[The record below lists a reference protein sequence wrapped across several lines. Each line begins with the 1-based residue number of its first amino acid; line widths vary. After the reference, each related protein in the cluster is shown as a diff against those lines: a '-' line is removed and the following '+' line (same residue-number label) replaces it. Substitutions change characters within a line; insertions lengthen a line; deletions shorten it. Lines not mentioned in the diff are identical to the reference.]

1 MPKWSIPA
9 TALSLFSLLSIAEI
23 PLGSLREKRNYCERA
38 RGREGGGLEQD
49 IVLSVVV
56 AAAAASTA
64 AAGSNGGSVLAA
76 AAAAAGGADS

>member
-49 IVLSVVV
+49 IVLSV